1 MSEDLA
7 ETTSN
12 RGTVAAGAPGYR
24 IALIL
29 LGIIV
34 TPVVL
39 SSPTLGS
46 GLTLGRAV
54 SAIIVGS
61 AILLVIA
68 ATTLS
73 IGQHARQPTYDIVRF
88 PFGAQGAKAINV
100 LLAISLFGWTAVT
113 ANGFGIAAR
122 SLLAKVFNVN
132 VPLPALVVLGCVIF
146 VASTAFGFENLGKVA
161 QFAVPVI
168 AVILAFILYQA
179 LHSSLQMLD
188 PATPVRWG
196 VAVSSVVGTAIVL
209 VVTAADFGSFTR
221 NRRQAILG
229 AILAFG
235 IAYPCLYI
243 AAAIP
248 SGLTGRST
256 LIDAMTMIASA
267 LPAIVLLIFASVT
280 ANAGNIFQGT
290 LAISTLVRSVQKW
303 QITVAIGIAAAIVGS
318 FNIAAWL
325 PTFLLFLG
333 IAAPPVAGIYIADF
347 FLNRRRGYDSA
358 VLETQP
364 AIKLRTFG
372 AWLIACVIGYLTAY
386 LGLDLLAR
394 VGGVFELGS
403 ASPQGAEGGKGGRR
417 TVRGWRAAPRGVRP
431 AASNADPAGP
441 AHRRGRSVRRRR
453 R

>member
-1 MSEDLA
+1 MSREQVEIPTD
-7 ETTSN
+7 
-12 RGTVAAGAPGYR
+12 RGAAADGAPGYR

-61 AILLVIA
+61 VILLIIG

-73 IGQHARQPTYDIVRF
+73 IGEHARQPTYDIVRF

-113 ANGFGIAAR
+113 ANGFGNAVQ
-122 SLLAKVFNVN
+122 SLISKLFDVS
-132 VPLPALVVLGCVIF
+132 VPLPVLVVFGCIIF
-146 VASTAFGFENLGKVA
+146 VASTAFGFEILGKVA

-168 AVILAFILYQA
+168 ALILAFLVYQA
-179 LHSSLQMLD
+179 LHSALTMLN
-188 PATPVRWG
+188 PADPVRWG

-243 AAAIP
+243 GAAIP
-248 SGLTGRST
+248 SGLTGAST
-256 LIDAMTMIASA
+256 LIDAMTIIASG
-267 LPAIVLLIFASVT
+267 LPAIALLIIAAVT

-290 LAISTLVRSVQKW
+290 LAISTLVRAARKW

-318 FNIAAWL
+318 FDLVAWL
-325 PTFLLFLG
+325 PSFLLFLG

-347 FLNRRRGYDSA
+347 FLHRRGGYDSA
-358 VLETQP
+358 VLAIQP
-364 AIKLRTFG
+364 AIKMPTFG
-372 AWLIACVIGYLTAY
+372 AWVIGCAIGYLTAY
-386 LGLDLLAR
+386 NVFSLTGISSIDSMLISALLFVVISRVMKNAR
-394 VGGVFELGS
+394 
-403 ASPQGAEGGKGGRR
+403 Q
-417 TVRGWRAAPRGVRP
+417 
-431 AASNADPAGP
+431 
-441 AHRRGRSVRRRR
+441 
-453 R
+453 

>member
-146 VASTAFGFENLGKVA
+146 VASTAFGFEILGKVA

-188 PATPVRWG
+188 PTTPVRWG
-196 VAVSSVVGTAIVL
+196 VAVSSVVGTTIVL

-333 IAAPPVAGIYIADF
+333 IAAPPVAGIFIADF
-347 FLNRRRGYDSA
+347 FLNRRRGYDTA

-386 LGLDLLAR
+386 NVFSLTGISSIDSMLLGALLYVLLNKMTHLENTTKTPAAAR
-394 VGGVFELGS
+394 
-403 ASPQGAEGGKGGRR
+403 
-417 TVRGWRAAPRGVRP
+417 RP
-431 AASNADPAGP
+431 ALPPQTA
-441 AHRRGRSVRRRR
+441 
-453 R
+453 

>member
-7 ETTSN
+7 EETGE
-12 RGTVAAGAPGYR
+12 RGAVAAGAPGYR

-46 GLTLGRAV
+46 GLTLGRGV

-61 AILLVIA
+61 AILLAIA

-73 IGQHARQPTYDIVRF
+73 IGQHARQPTYEIVRF

-113 ANGFGIAAR
+113 ANGFGVAVH
-122 SLLAKVFNVN
+122 SLLDKLFNVN
-132 VPLPALVVLGCVIF
+132 VPLPVLVVLGCAIF
-146 VASTAFGFENLGKVA
+146 VASTAFGFEILGKVA
-161 QFAVPVI
+161 QFAMPVI
-168 AVILAFILYQA
+168 AAILAFILFQA
-179 LHSSLQMLD
+179 LHSSLQMLE
-188 PATPVRWG
+188 PTSPVRWG

-221 NRRQAILG
+221 NRKQALLG

-256 LIDAMTMIASA
+256 LIDAMTIIASA
-267 LPAIVLLIFASVT
+267 LPAIVLLIIAAIT

-290 LAISTLVRSVQKW
+290 LAISTLIRAAKKW
-303 QITVAIGIAAAIVGS
+303 QITVAIGVAAAIVGS
-318 FNIAAWL
+318 FDLVAWL
-325 PTFLLFLG
+325 PAFLLFLG

-347 FLNRRRGYDSA
+347 FLHRRRGYDGA
-358 VLETQP
+358 VLDRQP

-372 AWLIACVIGYLTAY
+372 AWLIGCVIGYLTAY
-386 LGLDLLAR
+386 NVFRLTGISSIDSMLISALVYVAMSKTSRRPLA
-394 VGGVFELGS
+394 EQ
-403 ASPQGAEGGKGGRR
+403 PK
-417 TVRGWRAAPRGVRP
+417 
-431 AASNADPAGP
+431 
-441 AHRRGRSVRRRR
+441 
-453 R
+453 